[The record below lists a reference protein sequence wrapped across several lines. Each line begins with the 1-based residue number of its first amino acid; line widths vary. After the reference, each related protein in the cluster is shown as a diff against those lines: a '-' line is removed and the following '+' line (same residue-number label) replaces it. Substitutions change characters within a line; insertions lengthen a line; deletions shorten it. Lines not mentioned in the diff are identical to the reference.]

1 MRVLAGD
8 VIFFTLITSVRV
20 PSCEGRIDFSKQHNA
35 DPKDDRGG
43 SAIQPT
49 FARLFLGFTD
59 IWVYL
64 PLFAFV
70 FASAFTL
77 IFPPA
82 FGEKLKLNPA
92 HRIGRRKMKTGLR
105 FLKIERKY
113 LAQRVDDAA

>member
-1 MRVLAGD
+1 M
-8 VIFFTLITSVRV
+8 
-20 PSCEGRIDFSKQHNA
+20 PECEGRIDFSKQHNA

-49 FARLFLGFTD
+49 FARLFLGFTN

-70 FASAFTL
+70 FVFAFALAL
-77 IFPPA
+77 IFPSA